1 MKRAALA
8 LILIMLIL
16 FSAVIAI
23 QFTNSVTVQA
33 YSAIT
38 IKSEGNMEGTDKI
51 QRNGNVY
58 TLTDDIINSTITVTC
73 NNVVLD
79 GSGFT
84 LHGPTG
90 WVNGI
95 GAINLT
101 CSNVTVK
108 NFNIVGFWEAGI
120 TGAYNGN
127 TIIDNNITKTD
138 RAIAI
143 YADDY
148 HIEGNY
154 LADNDIGIRIDG
166 KNINVTQN
174 HIVNNYVGFRTTN
187 SSNNNIVSNII
198 EENLE
203 AIVTD
208 YGGFQVYHNNFI
220 NQTIGSGGAW
230 EAMILSTAYFSLGVN
245 VTLKPDWDNGY
256 PSGGN

>member
-90 WVNGI
+90 
-95 GAINLT
+95 
-101 CSNVTVK
+101 
-108 NFNIVGFWEAGI
+108 
-120 TGAYNGN
+120 
-127 TIIDNNITKTD
+127 
-138 RAIAI
+138 
-143 YADDY
+143 
-148 HIEGNY
+148 
-154 LADNDIGIRIDG
+154 
-166 KNINVTQN
+166 
-174 HIVNNYVGFRTTN
+174 
-187 SSNNNIVSNII
+187 
-198 EENLE
+198 
-203 AIVTD
+203 
-208 YGGFQVYHNNFI
+208 
-220 NQTIGSGGAW
+220 
-230 EAMILSTAYFSLGVN
+230 
-245 VTLKPDWDNGY
+245 
-256 PSGGN
+256 